1 MEDIMNMIGNKPNHI
16 NSMKNSNHK
25 VDKPISGKM
34 KRKLGVY
41 IHIPFCVKK
50 CNYCDFLSA
59 PAGDDIINDYIN
71 ALLTEIKA
79 TEGRTDDYIV
89 KTVFI
94 GGGTPSVLDGAA
106 IEKIMEQLGRAFKI
120 DYESLEASIEVNPG
134 TVTCNKLK
142 DYLRAGINR
151 LSFGLQSANDDE
163 LKLLGRVHS
172 FGQFLDNYDA
182 ARSLG
187 FENINVDLMSALP
200 NQTLASWEDS
210 LKKVVMQKPE
220 HISAYSLIIE
230 EGTPFYKLYNENG
243 PAVNQLPD
251 EETERSMYHLTRS
264 FLESHGYHRYEIS
277 NYARPGY
284 ECRHNSFYWTGVEY
298 LGFGLGASSLIKD
311 LRFNNI
317 EALKDYISKCLEY
330 EKGKCS
336 GNKKG
341 ICSGAD
347 ERDNSTHSG
356 LLADPIGLR
365 RNISPLSMKDKIE
378 EFAFLGLRMQRGIS
392 RKEFMER
399 FGTEIEQ
406 HYGNIIDKH
415 IKNGLLAADGDRIFL
430 TEQGIDISNYVL
442 ADFLLD

>member
-1 MEDIMNMIGNKPNHI
+1 
-16 NSMKNSNHK
+16 MKQTQSKQYLWNYKDNTGHK
-25 VDKPISGKM
+25 ADVPLSGKE
-34 KRKLGVY
+34 KQGLGVY

-59 PAGDDIINDYIN
+59 PANVDIINNYIN
-71 ALLTEIKA
+71 SLLTEIKA

-94 GGGTPSVLDGAA
+94 GGGTPSVLDGAT
-106 IEKIMEQLGRAFKI
+106 IVKIMEQLDKAFKI
-120 DYESLEASIEVNPG
+120 DYESLEASIEANPG
-134 TVTCNKLK
+134 TVTHNKLK

-151 LSFGLQSANDDE
+151 LSLGLQSANDDE

-172 FGQFLDNYDA
+172 FRQFLDNYDE

-210 LKKVVMQKPE
+210 LKKVVSLEPE

-230 EGTPFYKLYNENG
+230 EGTPFYQLYKENG

-298 LGFGLGASSLIKD
+298 IGFGLGASSLIKD

-336 GNKKG
+336 GNEKG

-347 ERDNSTHSG
+347 ETDIGTHSG

-365 RNISPLSMKDKIE
+365 SNISPLSMKDKME
-378 EFAFLGLRMQRGIS
+378 EFAFLGLRMQKGIS

-399 FGTEIEQ
+399 FGKEIEDV
-406 HYGNIIDKH
+406 YADVLDKH

-430 TEQGIDISNYVL
+430 TEKGIDISNYVL
-442 ADFLLD
+442 SDFLLD